1 MHYLDCFYSRSV
13 ELYFS
18 LSHLLK
24 CGTIFKCNAS
34 FFFFLSQ
41 HLQTQYDS
49 LFPTLCNDHPDI
61 FPREVYTWEQFLWA
75 CELWYSNSMQVM
87 FPDGKL
93 RTCLIPIAGF
103 LNHSVCHSFCSPFF
117 FILLLCFFF
126 FFLSSW
132 LRYNFRFQYSD
143 YTTEF
148 NWNLRYSKLDAKHT
162 LLCLWST
169 DNSQRCHL
177 LCLTLVREIS
187 DMASNKMYKIT
198 KLNTES
204 IY

>member
-1 MHYLDCFYSRSV
+1 MLPFYF
-13 ELYFS
+13 Y
-18 LSHLLK
+18 
-24 CGTIFKCNAS
+24 
-34 FFFFLSQ
+34 FLSQ

-126 FFLSSW
+126 LPSW
-132 LRYNFRFQYSD
+132 LRYNFRFQYSWL
-143 YTTEF
+143 YYWIQLKLKVLKVGYQASPIMLVKHRQSTEVPSPVF
-148 NWNLRYSKLDAKHT
+148 DT
-162 LLCLWST
+162 C
-169 DNSQRCHL
+169 QRNFRHGF
-177 LCLTLVREIS
+177 
-187 DMASNKMYKIT
+187 K
-198 KLNTES
+198 
-204 IY
+204 

>member
-1 MHYLDCFYSRSV
+1 MSTIKICSTSFHLNFNPTYPALFLLPSFFVITHYLDCFYSRSV

-24 CGTIFKCNAS
+24 CGTIFKFNAS
-34 FFFFLSQ
+34 FFFLSQ

-75 CELWYSNSMQVM
+75 CELWYLNSMQVM

-103 LNHSVCHSFCSPFF
+103 LNHSVCHSCCSPFF
-117 FILLLCFFF
+117 FIFHIHFSLSPSHSPASTPLLTTTSTIFFRRI
-126 FFLSSW
+126 L
-132 LRYNFRFQYSD
+132 Q
-143 YTTEF
+143 E
-148 NWNLRYSKLDAKHT
+148 
-162 LLCLWST
+162 
-169 DNSQRCHL
+169 NS
-177 LCLTLVREIS
+177 IGKS
-187 DMASNKMYKIT
+187 
-198 KLNTES
+198 
-204 IY
+204 